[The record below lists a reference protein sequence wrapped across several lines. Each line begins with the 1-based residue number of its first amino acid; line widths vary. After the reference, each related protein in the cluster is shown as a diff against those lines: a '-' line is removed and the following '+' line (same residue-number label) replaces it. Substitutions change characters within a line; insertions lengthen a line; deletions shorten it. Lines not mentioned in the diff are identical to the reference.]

1 VTGIYGVANAI
12 AQHDLKKLLAYH
24 SIENIGI
31 IGMGIGIGMLGWV
44 YNNTLLATLGFFGAL
59 LHTFNH
65 FTFKSVLFYGAGIVY
80 SQTHTRDIEKL
91 GGLHKY
97 LPFTS
102 IMFFI
107 AALAIS
113 GMPMLNGFISEF
125 ALFLGLVKS
134 FSIQVLPM
142 NIAALLG
149 MSGLALIGA
158 MALLC
163 FTKVYGICFLGTSRS
178 EYHALPSEKES
189 SLLFPMIVLTA
200 LIVVIG
206 VFPVISVIFLAQ
218 VVGQFVPGVFNS
230 AIPEIISSMT
240 TLSMVIAI
248 FISFI
253 IFFSLART
261 FLLKKK
267 TVQVFKT
274 WDCGYQ
280 EESSRVQYTGS
291 SFTQPFLQL
300 TAELVPQ
307 KVQIHKE
314 HVLFP
319 AHASFE
325 SHAQDFSERVLI
337 QPSLRVL
344 NTFLNKFSWIQ
355 SGRMQQYIIYG
366 LIFLVTLLIWI
377 WSGK

>member
-1 VTGIYGVANAI
+1 
-12 AQHDLKKLLAYH
+12 
-24 SIENIGI
+24 
-31 IGMGIGIGMLGWV
+31 
-44 YNNTLLATLGFFGAL
+44 
-59 LHTFNH
+59 
-65 FTFKSVLFYGAGIVY
+65 
-80 SQTHTRDIEKL
+80 
-91 GGLHKY
+91 
-97 LPFTS
+97 
-102 IMFFI
+102 
-107 AALAIS
+107 
-113 GMPMLNGFISEF
+113 MPMLNGFISEF